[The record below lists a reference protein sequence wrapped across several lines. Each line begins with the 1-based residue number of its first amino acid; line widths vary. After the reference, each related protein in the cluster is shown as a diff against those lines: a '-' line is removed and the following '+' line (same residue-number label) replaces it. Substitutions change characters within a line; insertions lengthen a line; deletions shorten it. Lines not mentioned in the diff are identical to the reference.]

1 MSYKD
6 IYNEWIESSYFDEDT
21 KNELRGI
28 ADDEKEIKERFYK
41 SLEFGTGGLRGII
54 GAGTNRMNV
63 YTVRKATRGICRYI
77 DRKFGEEGKNRGVVI
92 AHDSR
97 RMSREF
103 CDEAAATLAAY
114 GVKAF
119 VFDSLRAT
127 PMLSFAIRHL
137 NCQMGIVITAS
148 HNPKEYNGYKVYG
161 NYGGQICVDEANE
174 IIDEVNSIESLGDIK
189 VGSFDSYLE
198 SGMITVLDDDVDN
211 AFNEAVLSQIRD
223 KKMVSENGDKLRII
237 YTPIHGTGNVPVR
250 RALKDAGFKDVAV
263 VKEQELP
270 DTEFSTVEYPNP
282 EEKAVFNIAIDM
294 AKEKQCRL
302 NQEAQIQM
310 AREVGIVVRDNNGE
324 YVVLNGNQ
332 TGAII
337 VNYLF
342 SKMNEAGNIPEK
354 PVVIK
359 TIVTSELGAAIA
371 EHYGAE
377 VVNTLTGFKFIGEK
391 IHEYEDFGS
400 VVKNFVIGYEES
412 YGYLVG
418 THARDKDAVVA
429 SLIISEAALY
439 YKLKGMTLYDAL
451 MEIYDKFGY
460 YKEALKSITLK
471 GIDGVE
477 KIAEIMKSFRNDD
490 IDSIAGVKVDRKL
503 DYKEGI
509 DGLPKA
515 DVLKFVL
522 EDKSWIAIRPSGTE
536 PKIKFYF
543 GVCGDS
549 NEASDNKIEALIR
562 DIEDKIDSI

>member
-6 IYNEWIESSYFDEDT
+6 IYNEWMESSYFDEEIKD
-21 KNELRGI
+21 ELRGI
-28 ADDEKEIKERFYK
+28 ADDENEIKERFYK
-41 SLEFGTGGLRGII
+41 SLEFGTAGMRGII
-54 GAGTNRMNV
+54 GAGTNRMNI
-63 YTVRKATRGICRYI
+63 YTVRKATLGVCKYI
-77 DRKFGEEGKNRGVVI
+77 ERKFGEEGKSRGVVI

-103 CDEAAATLAAY
+103 CEEAAATLAAY

-161 NYGGQICVDEANE
+161 SYGGQICVDEANE
-174 IIDEVNSIESLGDIK
+174 IIDEVNSIESLDNIK
-189 VGSFDSYLE
+189 VGSFDYYLE

-250 RALKDAGFKDVAV
+250 RALKDAGFTDVAV

-294 AKEKQCRL
+294 AKESNADLIIGTDPDCDR
-302 NQEAQIQM
+302 
-310 AREVGIVVRDNNGE
+310 VGIVVRDNNGE

-429 SLIISEAALY
+429 SLILSEAALC
-439 YKLKGMTLYDAL
+439 YKLKGMSLYDAL
-451 MEIYDKFGY
+451 MEIYAQFGY

-543 GVCGDS
+543 GVCGD
-549 NEASDNKIEALIR
+549 NEVESDKKIEKFMEY
-562 DIEDKIDSI
+562 IEARL

>member
-21 KNELRGI
+21 KDELRGI
-28 ADDEKEIKERFYK
+28 ADDENEIKERFYK
-41 SLEFGTGGLRGII
+41 SLEFGTAGMRGII

-63 YTVRKATRGICRYI
+63 YTVRKATRGVCRYI
-77 DRKFGEEGKNRGVVI
+77 EKKFGEEGKNRGVVI

-103 CDEAAATLAAY
+103 CEEAAATLAVY
-114 GVKAF
+114 GIKAF

-161 NYGGQICVDEANE
+161 SYGGQICVDEANE

-211 AFNEAVLSQIRD
+211 AFNEAVLSQVRD

-250 RALKDAGFKDVAV
+250 RALKDAGFTDVAV

-294 AKEKQCRL
+294 AKESNADLIIGTDPDCDR
-302 NQEAQIQM
+302 
-310 AREVGIVVRDNNGE
+310 VGIVVRDNNGE

-429 SLIISEAALY
+429 SLILSEAALY
-439 YKLKGMTLYDAL
+439 YKLKGMNLYDAL

-490 IDSIAGVKVDRKL
+490 ISSIAGVKVDRKL

-522 EDKSWIAIRPSGTE
+522 EDNSWIAIRPSGTE

-543 GVCGDS
+543 GVCGN
-549 NEASDNKIEALIR
+549 NEVESDKKVNILKEYIESCL
-562 DIEDKIDSI
+562 

>member
-54 GAGTNRMNV
+54 GAGTNRINI

-77 DRKFGEEGKNRGVVI
+77 DRKFGEEGKSRGVVI

-103 CDEAAATLAAY
+103 CEEAAATLAAY
-114 GVKAF
+114 GVKTF

-127 PMLSFAIRHL
+127 PILSFAVRHL

-148 HNPKEYNGYKVYG
+148 HNPKEYNGYKVYSS
-161 NYGGQICVDEANE
+161 YGGQICVDEANE
-174 IIDEVNSIESLGDIK
+174 IIGEINSIESLDNIK

-250 RALKDAGFKDVAV
+250 RALKDAGFKDVTV

-270 DTEFSTVEYPNP
+270 DSNFSTVKYPNP
-282 EEKAVFNIAIDM
+282 EEREVFNIAINM
-294 AKEKQCRL
+294 AKESNADLIIGTDPDCDR
-302 NQEAQIQM
+302 
-310 AREVGIVVRDNNGE
+310 VGIVVRDNNGE

-332 TGAII
+332 TGALI

-342 SKMNEAGNIPEK
+342 SKMDEDGTIPEK
-354 PVVIK
+354 SVIIK

-429 SLIISEAALY
+429 SLILSEAALY
-439 YKLKGMTLYDAL
+439 YKLKGMNLYDAL

>member
-6 IYNEWIESSYFDEDT
+6 IYNEWMESSYFDEDI
-21 KNELRGI
+21 KDELRGI
-28 ADDEKEIKERFYK
+28 ADDENEIKERFYK
-41 SLEFGTGGLRGII
+41 SLEFGTAGMRGII

-63 YTVRKATRGICRYI
+63 YTVRKATRGVCKYI
-77 DRKFGEEGKNRGVVI
+77 ERKFGEEGKSRGVVI

-103 CDEAAATLAAY
+103 CEEASATLAAY

-161 NYGGQICVDEANE
+161 SYGGQICVDEANE
-174 IIDEVNSIESLGDIK
+174 IIDEVNSIDSLGDIK
-189 VGSFDSYLE
+189 AGSFDSYLE

-250 RALKDAGFKDVAV
+250 RALKDAGFTDVAV

-294 AKEKQCRL
+294 AKESNADLIIGTDPDCDR
-302 NQEAQIQM
+302 
-310 AREVGIVVRDNNGE
+310 VGIVVRDNNGE

-342 SKMNEAGNIPEK
+342 SKMAEAGTIPEK
-354 PVVIK
+354 SVIIK

-429 SLIISEAALY
+429 SLILSEAALC
-439 YKLKGMTLYDAL
+439 YKLKGMSLYDAL

-543 GVCGDS
+543 GVCGD
-549 NEASDNKIEALIR
+549 NEVESDKKIEKFMEY
-562 DIEDKIDSI
+562 IEARL

>member
-21 KNELRGI
+21 KDELRGI
-28 ADDEKEIKERFYK
+28 ADDENEIKERFYK
-41 SLEFGTGGLRGII
+41 SLEFGTAGMRGII

-63 YTVRKATRGICRYI
+63 YTVRKATRGVCRYI
-77 DRKFGEEGKNRGVVI
+77 ERKFGDEGKNRGVVI

-103 CDEAAATLAAY
+103 CEEAAATLAAY
-114 GVKAF
+114 GIKAF

-127 PMLSFAIRHL
+127 PMLSFAIRYL

-161 NYGGQICVDEANE
+161 SYGGQICVDEANE

-211 AFNEAVLSQIRD
+211 AFNEAVLSQVRD

-250 RALKDAGFKDVAV
+250 RALKDAGFTDVAV

-282 EEKAVFNIAIDM
+282 EEKAVFNIAIDV
-294 AKEKQCRL
+294 AKESNADLIIGTDPDCDR
-302 NQEAQIQM
+302 
-310 AREVGIVVRDNNGE
+310 VGIVVRDNNGE

-429 SLIISEAALY
+429 SLILSEAALY
-439 YKLKGMTLYDAL
+439 YKLKGMNLYDAL

-490 IDSIAGVKVDRKL
+490 ISSIAGVKVDRKL

-522 EDKSWIAIRPSGTE
+522 EDNSWIAIRPSGTE

-543 GVCGDS
+543 GVCGN
-549 NEASDNKIEALIR
+549 NEVESDKKVNILKEYIESCL
-562 DIEDKIDSI
+562 

>member
-21 KNELRGI
+21 KDELRGI
-28 ADDEKEIKERFYK
+28 ADDENEIKERFYK
-41 SLEFGTGGLRGII
+41 SLEFGTAGMRGII

-63 YTVRKATRGICRYI
+63 YTVRKATRGVCRYI
-77 DRKFGEEGKNRGVVI
+77 ERKFGDEGKNRGVVI

-103 CDEAAATLAAY
+103 CEEAAATLAAY
-114 GVKAF
+114 GIKAF

-127 PMLSFAIRHL
+127 PMLSFAIRYL

-161 NYGGQICVDEANE
+161 SYGGQICVDEANE

-211 AFNEAVLSQIRD
+211 AFNEAVLSQVRD

-250 RALKDAGFKDVAV
+250 RAIKDAGFTDVAV

-294 AKEKQCRL
+294 AKESNADLIIGTDPDCDR
-302 NQEAQIQM
+302 
-310 AREVGIVVRDNNGE
+310 VGIVVRDNNGE

-429 SLIISEAALY
+429 SLILSEAALY
-439 YKLKGMTLYDAL
+439 YKLKGMNLYDAL

-490 IDSIAGVKVDRKL
+490 ISSIAGVKVDRKL

-522 EDKSWIAIRPSGTE
+522 EDNSWIAIRPSGTE

-543 GVCGDS
+543 GVCGN
-549 NEASDNKIEALIR
+549 NEVESDKKVNILKEYIESCL
-562 DIEDKIDSI
+562 

>member
-1 MSYKD
+1 
-6 IYNEWIESSYFDEDT
+6 
-21 KNELRGI
+21 
-28 ADDEKEIKERFYK
+28 
-41 SLEFGTGGLRGII
+41 
-54 GAGTNRMNV
+54 
-63 YTVRKATRGICRYI
+63 
-77 DRKFGEEGKNRGVVI
+77 
-92 AHDSR
+92 
-97 RMSREF
+97 
-103 CDEAAATLAAY
+103 
-114 GVKAF
+114 
-119 VFDSLRAT
+119 
-127 PMLSFAIRHL
+127 
-137 NCQMGIVITAS
+137 
-148 HNPKEYNGYKVYG
+148 
-161 NYGGQICVDEANE
+161 
-174 IIDEVNSIESLGDIK
+174 
-189 VGSFDSYLE
+189 
-198 SGMITVLDDDVDN
+198 MITVLDDDVDN

-250 RALKDAGFKDVAV
+250 RALKDAGFTDVAV

-282 EEKAVFNIAIDM
+282 EEKAVFNTAIDM
-294 AKEKQCRL
+294 AKESNADLIIGTDPDCDR
-302 NQEAQIQM
+302 
-310 AREVGIVVRDNNGE
+310 VGIVVRDNNGE

-429 SLIISEAALY
+429 SLILSEAALC
-439 YKLKGMTLYDAL
+439 YKLKGMSLYDAL
-451 MEIYDKFGY
+451 MEIYAQFGY

-543 GVCGDS
+543 GVCGD
-549 NEASDNKIEALIR
+549 NEVESDKKIEKFMEY
-562 DIEDKIDSI
+562 IEARL

>member
-6 IYNEWIESSYFDEDT
+6 IYNEWMESSYFDEDI
-21 KNELRGI
+21 KDELRGI
-28 ADDEKEIKERFYK
+28 ADDENEIKERFYK
-41 SLEFGTGGLRGII
+41 SLEFGTAGMRGII

-63 YTVRKATRGICRYI
+63 YTVRKATRGVCRYI
-77 DRKFGEEGKNRGVVI
+77 ERKFREEGKSRGVVI

-103 CDEAAATLAAY
+103 CEEAAATLAAY

-161 NYGGQICVDEANE
+161 SYGGQICVDEANE
-174 IIDEVNSIESLGDIK
+174 IIDEVNSIDSLGDIK
-189 VGSFDSYLE
+189 AGSFDSYLE

-250 RALKDAGFKDVAV
+250 RALKDAGFTDVAV

-294 AKEKQCRL
+294 AKESNADLIIGTDPDCDR
-302 NQEAQIQM
+302 
-310 AREVGIVVRDNNGE
+310 VGIVVRDNNGE

-342 SKMNEAGNIPEK
+342 SKMAEAGTIPEK
-354 PVVIK
+354 SVIIK

-429 SLIISEAALY
+429 SLILSEAALY
-439 YKLKGMTLYDAL
+439 YKLKGMNLYDAL

-490 IDSIAGVKVDRKL
+490 ISSIAGVKVDRKL

-522 EDKSWIAIRPSGTE
+522 EDNSWIAIRPSGTE

-543 GVCGDS
+543 GVCGN
-549 NEASDNKIEALIR
+549 NEVESDKKVELLMKYIE
-562 DIEDKIDSI
+562 EKIDTI

>member
-6 IYNEWIESSYFDEDT
+6 IYNEWIESYYFDEDT
-21 KNELRGI
+21 KDELRGI

-103 CDEAAATLAAY
+103 CEEAAATLAAY
-114 GVKAF
+114 GIKAF

-127 PMLSFAIRHL
+127 PMLSFAIRYL

-161 NYGGQICVDEANE
+161 SYGGQICVDEANE

-211 AFNEAVLSQIRD
+211 AFNEAVLSQVRD

-250 RALKDAGFKDVAV
+250 RAIKDAGFTDVAV

-294 AKEKQCRL
+294 AKESNADLIIGTDPDCDR
-302 NQEAQIQM
+302 
-310 AREVGIVVRDNNGE
+310 VGIVVRDNNGE

-460 YKEALKSITLK
+460 YKEVLKSITLK

-490 IDSIAGVKVDRKL
+490 ISSIAGVKVDRKL

-509 DGLPKA
+509 DGLPKS

-522 EDKSWIAIRPSGTE
+522 DDKSWIAVRPSGTE

-562 DIEDKIDSI
+562 DIEERIDSI

>member
-1 MSYKD
+1 MSYKE
-6 IYNEWIESSYFDEDT
+6 IYNEWMESSYFDEET
-21 KNELRGI
+21 KKELMEI
-28 ADDEKEIKERFYK
+28 ADNENEIKERFYK
-41 SLEFGTGGLRGII
+41 SLEFGTAGMRGII
-54 GAGTNRMNV
+54 GAGTNRMNI
-63 YTVRKATRGICRYI
+63 YTVRKATRGICKYI
-77 DRKFGEEGKNRGVVI
+77 DKKYGEEGKNRGVVI

-103 CDEAAATLAAY
+103 CEEVAATLAAY
-114 GVKAF
+114 GIKAF

-127 PMLSFAIRHL
+127 PILSFSIRHL

-161 NYGGQICVDEANE
+161 SYGGQICVDEANE
-174 IIDEVNSIESLGDIK
+174 IIDEINSLDDLNEIKSGDFNSL
-189 VGSFDSYLE
+189 VASE
-198 SGMITVLDDDVDN
+198 MITVLDDDVDN
-211 AFNEAVLSQIRD
+211 AFNDAVMSQIRD
-223 KKMVSENGDKLRII
+223 KKMVSENGDKLKII
-237 YTPIHGTGNVPVR
+237 YTPIHGTGNIPVR
-250 RALKDAGFKDVAV
+250 RALKESGFTDVTV

-294 AKEKQCRL
+294 AKESNADLIIGTDPDCDR
-302 NQEAQIQM
+302 
-310 AREVGIVVRDNNGE
+310 VGIVVRDNNGE
-324 YVVLNGNQ
+324 YIVLNGNQ

-342 SKMNEAGNIPEK
+342 SKMNEAGNIPEN

-359 TIVTSELGAAIA
+359 TIVTSELGADIA
-371 EHYGAE
+371 KYYGAE

-429 SLIISEAALY
+429 SLILSEAALY
-439 YKLKGMTLYDAL
+439 YKLKGMNLYDAL
-451 MEIYDKFGY
+451 MEIYAKFGY
-460 YKEALKSITLK
+460 YKETLKSITLK

-477 KIAEIMKSFRNDD
+477 KIAEIMKEFRDNK
-490 IDSIAGVKVDRKL
+490 IESIAGIKVDRFL
-503 DYKEGI
+503 DYNKGV

-515 DVLKFVL
+515 NVLKFVL
-522 EDKSWIAIRPSGTE
+522 EDNSWIAIRPSGTE

-543 GVCGDS
+543 GVCGNS
-549 NEASDNKIEALIR
+549 AEESDKKVNCLMKNIE
-562 DIEDKIDSI
+562 EKIDTI

>member
-198 SGMITVLDDDVDN
+198 SGMITVLDNDVDN
-211 AFNEAVLSQIRD
+211 AFNEAVLSQVRD

-250 RALKDAGFKDVAV
+250 RALKDAGFTDVAV

-294 AKEKQCRL
+294 AKESNADLIIGTDPDCDR
-302 NQEAQIQM
+302 
-310 AREVGIVVRDNNGE
+310 VGIVVRDNNGE
-324 YVVLNGNQ
+324 YIVLNGNQ

-342 SKMNEAGNIPEK
+342 SKINEAGNIPEK

-429 SLIISEAALY
+429 SVIISEAALY

-477 KIAEIMKSFRNDD
+477 KIADIMKSFRNDD
-490 IDSIAGVKVDRKL
+490 ISSIAGVKVDRKL

-509 DGLPKA
+509 DELPKS

-522 EDKSWIAIRPSGTE
+522 DDKSWIAVRPSGTE

-562 DIEDKIDSI
+562 DIEERIDSI

>member
-6 IYNEWIESSYFDEDT
+6 IYNEWMDSSYFDEDI
-21 KNELRGI
+21 KDELRGI
-28 ADDEKEIKERFYK
+28 ADDENEIKERFYK
-41 SLEFGTGGLRGII
+41 SLEFGTAGMRGII

-63 YTVRKATRGICRYI
+63 YTVRKATRGVCKYI
-77 DRKFGEEGKNRGVVI
+77 ERKFGEEGKSRGVVI

-103 CDEAAATLAAY
+103 CEEAAATLAAY

-161 NYGGQICVDEANE
+161 SYGGQICVDEANE
-174 IIDEVNSIESLGDIK
+174 IIDEVNSIDSLGDIK

-250 RALKDAGFKDVAV
+250 RALKDAGFTDVAV

-294 AKEKQCRL
+294 AKESNADLIIGTDPDCDR
-302 NQEAQIQM
+302 
-310 AREVGIVVRDNNGE
+310 VGIVVRDNNGE

-342 SKMNEAGNIPEK
+342 SKMAEDGTIPEK

-429 SLIISEAALY
+429 SLILSEAALC
-439 YKLKGMTLYDAL
+439 YKLKGMSLYDAL
-451 MEIYDKFGY
+451 MEIYAQFGY

-543 GVCGDS
+543 GVCGD
-549 NEASDNKIEALIR
+549 NEVESDKKIEKFMEY
-562 DIEDKIDSI
+562 IEARL

>member
-21 KNELRGI
+21 KDELRGI
-28 ADDEKEIKERFYK
+28 ADDENEIKERFYK
-41 SLEFGTGGLRGII
+41 SLEFGTAGMRGII

-63 YTVRKATRGICRYI
+63 YTVRKATRGVCRYI
-77 DRKFGEEGKNRGVVI
+77 ERKFGEEGKNRGVVI

-103 CDEAAATLAAY
+103 CEEAAATLAAY
-114 GVKAF
+114 GIKAF

-161 NYGGQICVDEANE
+161 SYGGQICVDEANE

-198 SGMITVLDDDVDN
+198 SGMITVLDDGVDN
-211 AFNEAVLSQIRD
+211 AFNEAVLSQVRD

-250 RALKDAGFKDVAV
+250 RALKDAGFTDVAV

-294 AKEKQCRL
+294 AKESNADLIIGTDPDCDR
-302 NQEAQIQM
+302 
-310 AREVGIVVRDNNGE
+310 VGIVVRDNNGE
-324 YVVLNGNQ
+324 YIVLNGNQ

-429 SLIISEAALY
+429 SLILSEAALY
-439 YKLKGMTLYDAL
+439 YKLKGMNLYDAL

-490 IDSIAGVKVDRKL
+490 ISSIAGVKVDRKL

-522 EDKSWIAIRPSGTE
+522 EDNSWIAIRPSGTE

-543 GVCGDS
+543 GVCGD
-549 NEASDNKIEALIR
+549 NEVESDKKVNILKEYIESCL
-562 DIEDKIDSI
+562 

>member
-21 KNELRGI
+21 KDELRGI

-103 CDEAAATLAAY
+103 CEEAAATLAAY
-114 GVKAF
+114 GIKAF

-127 PMLSFAIRHL
+127 PMLSFAIRYL

-161 NYGGQICVDEANE
+161 SYGGQICVDEANE

-198 SGMITVLDDDVDN
+198 SGMITVLDDGVDN
-211 AFNEAVLSQIRD
+211 AFNEAVLSQVRD

-250 RALKDAGFKDVAV
+250 RALKDAGFTDVAV
-263 VKEQELP
+263 VNEQELP

-294 AKEKQCRL
+294 AKESNADLIIGTDPDCDR
-302 NQEAQIQM
+302 
-310 AREVGIVVRDNNGE
+310 VGIVVRDNNGE

-490 IDSIAGVKVDRKL
+490 ISSIAGVKVDRKL

-509 DGLPKA
+509 DGLPKS

-522 EDKSWIAIRPSGTE
+522 DDKSWIAVRPSGTE

-562 DIEDKIDSI
+562 DIEERIDYI

>member
-21 KNELRGI
+21 KDELRGI
-28 ADDEKEIKERFYK
+28 ADDENEIKERFYK
-41 SLEFGTGGLRGII
+41 SLEFGTAGMRGII

-63 YTVRKATRGICRYI
+63 YTVRKATRGVCRYI
-77 DRKFGEEGKNRGVVI
+77 ERKFGDEGKNRGVVI

-103 CDEAAATLAAY
+103 CEEAAATLATY
-114 GVKAF
+114 GIKAF

-127 PMLSFAIRHL
+127 PMLSFAIRYL

-161 NYGGQICVDEANE
+161 SYGGQICVDEANE

-211 AFNEAVLSQIRD
+211 AFNEAVLSQVRD

-250 RALKDAGFKDVAV
+250 RALKDAGFTDVAV

-294 AKEKQCRL
+294 AKESNADLIIGTDPDCDR
-302 NQEAQIQM
+302 
-310 AREVGIVVRDNNGE
+310 VGIVVRDNNGE

-429 SLIISEAALY
+429 SLILSEAALY
-439 YKLKGMTLYDAL
+439 YKLKGMNLYDAL

-490 IDSIAGVKVDRKL
+490 ISSIAGVKVDRKL

-522 EDKSWIAIRPSGTE
+522 EDNSWIAIRPSGTE

-543 GVCGDS
+543 GVCGN
-549 NEASDNKIEALIR
+549 NEVESDKKVNILKEYIESCL
-562 DIEDKIDSI
+562 

>member
-21 KNELRGI
+21 KDELRGI

-103 CDEAAATLAAY
+103 CEEAAATLAAY

-161 NYGGQICVDEANE
+161 SYGGQICVDEANE
-174 IIDEVNSIESLGDIK
+174 IIDEVNSIDSLGDIK

-250 RALKDAGFKDVAV
+250 RAIKDAGFTDVAV

-294 AKEKQCRL
+294 AKESNADLIIGTDPDCDR
-302 NQEAQIQM
+302 
-310 AREVGIVVRDNNGE
+310 VGIVVRDNNGE

-490 IDSIAGVKVDRKL
+490 ISSIAGVKVDRKL

-509 DGLPKA
+509 DGLPKS

-522 EDKSWIAIRPSGTE
+522 DDKSWIAVRPSGTE

-562 DIEDKIDSI
+562 DIEERIDSI

>member
-6 IYNEWIESSYFDEDT
+6 IYNEWRESSYFDEDI
-21 KNELRGI
+21 KDELRGI
-28 ADDEKEIKERFYK
+28 ADDENEIKERFYK
-41 SLEFGTGGLRGII
+41 SLEFGTAGMRGII

-63 YTVRKATRGICRYI
+63 YTVRKATRGVCKYI
-77 DRKFGEEGKNRGVVI
+77 ERKFGEEGKSRGVVI

-103 CDEAAATLAAY
+103 CEEAAATLAAY

-161 NYGGQICVDEANE
+161 SYGGQICVDEANE
-174 IIDEVNSIESLGDIK
+174 IIDEVNSIESLDNIK
-189 VGSFDSYLE
+189 VGSFDYYLE

-250 RALKDAGFKDVAV
+250 RALKDAGFTDVAV

-294 AKEKQCRL
+294 AKESNADLIIGTDPDCDR
-302 NQEAQIQM
+302 
-310 AREVGIVVRDNNGE
+310 VGIVVRDNNGE

-429 SLIISEAALY
+429 SLILSEAALC
-439 YKLKGMTLYDAL
+439 YKLKGMSLYDAL
-451 MEIYDKFGY
+451 MEIYAQFGY

-543 GVCGDS
+543 GVCGD
-549 NEASDNKIEALIR
+549 NEVESDKKIEKFMEY
-562 DIEDKIDSI
+562 IEARL

>member
-6 IYNEWIESSYFDEDT
+6 IYNEWMESSYFDEDI
-21 KNELRGI
+21 KDELKGI
-28 ADDEKEIKERFYK
+28 ADDENEIKERFYK
-41 SLEFGTGGLRGII
+41 SLEFGTAGMRGII

-63 YTVRKATRGICRYI
+63 YTVRKATRGVCRYI
-77 DRKFGEEGKNRGVVI
+77 ERKFGEEGKSRGVVI

-103 CDEAAATLAAY
+103 CEEAAATLAAY

-250 RALKDAGFKDVAV
+250 RALKDAGFTDVAV

-294 AKEKQCRL
+294 AKESNADLIIGTDPDCDR
-302 NQEAQIQM
+302 
-310 AREVGIVVRDNNGE
+310 VGIVVRDNNGE

-342 SKMNEAGNIPEK
+342 SKMAEAGTIPEK
-354 PVVIK
+354 SVIIK

-371 EHYGAE
+371 ERYGAE

-429 SLIISEAALY
+429 SLILSEAALY

-509 DGLPKA
+509 DGLTKA

-543 GVCGDS
+543 GVCGD
-549 NEASDNKIEALIR
+549 NEVESDKKIEKFMEY
-562 DIEDKIDSI
+562 IEDRL

>member
-6 IYNEWIESSYFDEDT
+6 IYNEWIESSYFDEDI
-21 KNELRGI
+21 KDELRRI
-28 ADDEKEIKERFYK
+28 ADDENEIKERFYK
-41 SLEFGTGGLRGII
+41 SLEFGTAGMRGII

-63 YTVRKATRGICRYI
+63 YTVRKATRGVCRYI
-77 DRKFGEEGKNRGVVI
+77 ERKFGEEGKSRGVVI

-103 CDEAAATLAAY
+103 CEEAAATLAAY

-161 NYGGQICVDEANE
+161 SYGGQICVDEANE
-174 IIDEVNSIESLGDIK
+174 IIDEVNSIDSLGDIK

-250 RALKDAGFKDVAV
+250 RALKDAGFTDVAV

-294 AKEKQCRL
+294 AKESNADLIIGTDPDCDR
-302 NQEAQIQM
+302 
-310 AREVGIVVRDNNGE
+310 VGIVVRDNNGE

-342 SKMNEAGNIPEK
+342 SKMAEAGTIPEK
-354 PVVIK
+354 SVIIK

-418 THARDKDAVVA
+418 THVRDKDAVVA
-429 SLIISEAALY
+429 SLILSEAALY

-490 IDSIAGVKVDRKL
+490 ISSIAGVKVDRKL

-543 GVCGDS
+543 GVCGY
-549 NEASDNKIEALIR
+549 NEVESDKKIEKFMEY
-562 DIEDKIDSI
+562 IEARL

>member
-1 MSYKD
+1 MSYKE
-6 IYNEWIESSYFDEDT
+6 IYNEWMESSYFDEET
-21 KNELRGI
+21 KKELMEITDNEN
-28 ADDEKEIKERFYK
+28 EIKERFYK
-41 SLEFGTGGLRGII
+41 SLEFGTAGMRGII
-54 GAGTNRMNV
+54 GAGTNRMNI
-63 YTVRKATRGICRYI
+63 YTVRKATRGICKYI
-77 DRKFGEEGKNRGVVI
+77 DKKYGEEGKNRGVVI

-103 CDEAAATLAAY
+103 CEEVAATLAAY
-114 GVKAF
+114 GIKAF

-127 PMLSFAIRHL
+127 PILSFSIRHL

-148 HNPKEYNGYKVYG
+148 HKPKEYNGYKVYG
-161 NYGGQICVDEANE
+161 SYGGQICVDEANE
-174 IIDEVNSIESLGDIK
+174 IIDEINSLEDLNEIKSGDFNSL
-189 VGSFDSYLE
+189 VASE
-198 SGMITVLDDDVDN
+198 MITVLDDDVDN
-211 AFNEAVLSQIRD
+211 AFNDAVMSQIRD
-223 KKMVSENGDKLRII
+223 KKMVSENGDKLKII
-237 YTPIHGTGNVPVR
+237 YTPIHGTGNIPVR
-250 RALKDAGFKDVAV
+250 RALKESGFTDVTV

-294 AKEKQCRL
+294 AKESNADLIIGTDPDCDR
-302 NQEAQIQM
+302 
-310 AREVGIVVRDNNGE
+310 VGIVVRDNNGE
-324 YVVLNGNQ
+324 YIVLNGNQ

-342 SKMNEAGNIPEK
+342 SKMNEAGNIPEN

-359 TIVTSELGAAIA
+359 TIVTSELGADIA
-371 EHYGAE
+371 KYYGAE

-429 SLIISEAALY
+429 SLILSEAALY
-439 YKLKGMTLYDAL
+439 YKLKGMNLYDAL
-451 MEIYDKFGY
+451 MEIYAKFGY
-460 YKEALKSITLK
+460 YKETLKSITLK

-477 KIAEIMKSFRNDD
+477 KIAEIMKEFRDNK
-490 IDSIAGVKVDRKL
+490 IESIAGIKVDRFL
-503 DYKEGI
+503 DYNKGV

-515 DVLKFVL
+515 NVLKFVL
-522 EDKSWIAIRPSGTE
+522 EDNSWIAIRPSGTE

-543 GVCGDS
+543 GVCGNS
-549 NEASDNKIEALIR
+549 AEESDKKVNCLMKNIE
-562 DIEDKIDSI
+562 EKIDTI

>member
-1 MSYKD
+1 M
-6 IYNEWIESSYFDEDT
+6 ESSYFDEDI
-21 KNELRGI
+21 KDELRGI
-28 ADDEKEIKERFYK
+28 ADDENEIKERFYK
-41 SLEFGTGGLRGII
+41 SLEFGTAGMRGII

-63 YTVRKATRGICRYI
+63 YTVRKATRGVCKYI
-77 DRKFGEEGKNRGVVI
+77 ERKFGEEGKSRGVVI

-103 CDEAAATLAAY
+103 CEEAAATLAAY

-161 NYGGQICVDEANE
+161 SYGGQICVDEANE
-174 IIDEVNSIESLGDIK
+174 IIDEVNSIDSLGDIK

-250 RALKDAGFKDVAV
+250 RALKDAGFTDVAV

-294 AKEKQCRL
+294 AKESNADLIIGTDPDCDR
-302 NQEAQIQM
+302 
-310 AREVGIVVRDNNGE
+310 VGIVVRDNNGE

-342 SKMNEAGNIPEK
+342 SKMAEAGTIPEK
-354 PVVIK
+354 SVIIK

-371 EHYGAE
+371 ERYGAE

-429 SLIISEAALY
+429 SLILSEAALC
-439 YKLKGMTLYDAL
+439 YKLKGMSLYDAL

-543 GVCGDS
+543 GVCGD
-549 NEASDNKIEALIR
+549 NEVESDKKIEKFMEY
-562 DIEDKIDSI
+562 IEARL

>member
-21 KNELRGI
+21 KDELRGI
-28 ADDEKEIKERFYK
+28 ADDENEIKERFYK
-41 SLEFGTGGLRGII
+41 SLEFGTAGMRGII

-63 YTVRKATRGICRYI
+63 YTVRKATRGVCRYI
-77 DRKFGEEGKNRGVVI
+77 ERKFGDEGKNRGVVI

-103 CDEAAATLAAY
+103 CEEAAATLAAY
-114 GVKAF
+114 GIKAF

-127 PMLSFAIRHL
+127 PMLSFAIRYL

-161 NYGGQICVDEANE
+161 SYGGQICVDEANE

-211 AFNEAVLSQIRD
+211 AFNEAVLSQVRD

-250 RALKDAGFKDVAV
+250 RALKDAGFTDVAV

-294 AKEKQCRL
+294 AKESNADLIIGTDPDCDR
-302 NQEAQIQM
+302 
-310 AREVGIVVRDNNGE
+310 VGIVVRDNNGE

-429 SLIISEAALY
+429 SLILSEAALY
-439 YKLKGMTLYDAL
+439 YKLKGMNLYDAL

-490 IDSIAGVKVDRKL
+490 ISSIAGVKVDRKL

-522 EDKSWIAIRPSGTE
+522 EDNSWIAIRPSGTE

-543 GVCGDS
+543 GVCGN
-549 NEASDNKIEALIR
+549 NEVESDKKVNILKEYIESCL
-562 DIEDKIDSI
+562 

>member
-21 KNELRGI
+21 KDELRGI
-28 ADDEKEIKERFYK
+28 ADDENEIKERFYK
-41 SLEFGTGGLRGII
+41 SLEFGTAGMRGII
-54 GAGTNRMNV
+54 GAGTNRMNI
-63 YTVRKATRGICRYI
+63 YTVRKATRGVCRYI
-77 DRKFGEEGKNRGVVI
+77 EKKFGEEGKNRGVVI

-103 CDEAAATLAAY
+103 CEEAAATLAAY
-114 GVKAF
+114 GIRAF

-161 NYGGQICVDEANE
+161 SYGGQICVDEANE

-198 SGMITVLDDDVDN
+198 SGMITVLDDGVDN
-211 AFNEAVLSQIRD
+211 AFNEAVLSQVRD

-250 RALKDAGFKDVAV
+250 RALKDAGFTDVAV

-294 AKEKQCRL
+294 AKESNADLIIGTDPDCDR
-302 NQEAQIQM
+302 
-310 AREVGIVVRDNNGE
+310 VGIVVRDNNGE
-324 YVVLNGNQ
+324 YIVLNGNQ

-342 SKMNEAGNIPEK
+342 SKMNETSNIPEK

-429 SLIISEAALY
+429 SLILSEAALY
-439 YKLKGMTLYDAL
+439 YKLKGMNLYDAL

-490 IDSIAGVKVDRKL
+490 ISSIAGVKVDRKL

-522 EDKSWIAIRPSGTE
+522 EDNSWIAIRPSGTE

-543 GVCGDS
+543 GVCGD
-549 NEASDNKIEALIR
+549 NEVESDKKVNILKEYIESCL
-562 DIEDKIDSI
+562 

>member
-6 IYNEWIESSYFDEDT
+6 IYNEWIESYYFDEDT
-21 KNELRGI
+21 KDELRGI

-103 CDEAAATLAAY
+103 CEEAAATLAAY
-114 GVKAF
+114 GIKAF

-127 PMLSFAIRHL
+127 PMLSFAIRYL

-161 NYGGQICVDEANE
+161 SYGGQICVDEANE

-211 AFNEAVLSQIRD
+211 AFNEAVLSQVRD

-250 RALKDAGFKDVAV
+250 RALKDAGFTDVAV

-294 AKEKQCRL
+294 AKESNADLIIGTDPDCDR
-302 NQEAQIQM
+302 
-310 AREVGIVVRDNNGE
+310 VGIVVRDNNGE

-490 IDSIAGVKVDRKL
+490 ISSIAGVKVDRKL

-509 DGLPKA
+509 DGLPKS

-522 EDKSWIAIRPSGTE
+522 DDKSWIAVRPSGTE

-562 DIEDKIDSI
+562 DIEERIDSI

>member
-6 IYNEWIESSYFDEDT
+6 IYNEWMESSYFDEDI
-21 KNELRGI
+21 KDELRGI
-28 ADDEKEIKERFYK
+28 ADDENEIKERFYK

-54 GAGTNRMNV
+54 GAGTNRINI

-77 DRKFGEEGKNRGVVI
+77 DRKFGEEGKSRGVVI

-103 CDEAAATLAAY
+103 CEEAAATLAAY
-114 GVKAF
+114 GVKTF

-127 PMLSFAIRHL
+127 PILSFAVRHL

-148 HNPKEYNGYKVYG
+148 HNPKEYNGYKVYSS
-161 NYGGQICVDEANE
+161 YGGQICVDEANE
-174 IIDEVNSIESLGDIK
+174 IIGEINSIESLDNIK

-250 RALKDAGFKDVAV
+250 RALKDAGFKDVTV

-270 DTEFSTVEYPNP
+270 DSNFSTVKYPNP
-282 EEKAVFNIAIDM
+282 EEREVFNIAINM
-294 AKEKQCRL
+294 AKESNADLIIGTDPDCDR
-302 NQEAQIQM
+302 
-310 AREVGIVVRDNNGE
+310 VGIVVRDNNGE

-332 TGAII
+332 TGALI

-342 SKMNEAGNIPEK
+342 SKMDEDGTIPEK
-354 PVVIK
+354 SVIIK

-418 THARDKDAVVA
+418 THARDKDAVVS
-429 SLIISEAALY
+429 SLLVSEAALY

-451 MEIYDKFGY
+451 MEIYAKFGY
-460 YKEALKSITLK
+460 YKEALKPITLK

>member
-6 IYNEWIESSYFDEDT
+6 IYNEWMESSYFDEDI
-21 KNELRGI
+21 KDELRGI
-28 ADDEKEIKERFYK
+28 ADDENEIKERFYK
-41 SLEFGTGGLRGII
+41 SLEFGTAGMRGII

-63 YTVRKATRGICRYI
+63 YTIRKATRGVCRYI
-77 DRKFGEEGKNRGVVI
+77 ERKFGEEGKSRGVVI

-103 CDEAAATLAAY
+103 CEEAAATLAAY

-161 NYGGQICVDEANE
+161 SYGGQICVDEANE
-174 IIDEVNSIESLGDIK
+174 IIDEVNSIDSLGDIK

-250 RALKDAGFKDVAV
+250 RALKDAGFTDVAV

-294 AKEKQCRL
+294 AKESNADLIIGTDPDCDR
-302 NQEAQIQM
+302 
-310 AREVGIVVRDNNGE
+310 VGIVVRDNNGE

-342 SKMNEAGNIPEK
+342 SKMAEAGTIPEK
-354 PVVIK
+354 SVIIK

-429 SLIISEAALY
+429 SLILSEAALC
-439 YKLKGMTLYDAL
+439 YKLKGMSLYDAL
-451 MEIYDKFGY
+451 MEIYAQFGY

-543 GVCGDS
+543 GVCGD
-549 NEASDNKIEALIR
+549 NEVESDKKIEKFMEY
-562 DIEDKIDSI
+562 IEARL

>member
-21 KNELRGI
+21 KDELRGI
-28 ADDEKEIKERFYK
+28 ADDENEIKERFYK

-103 CDEAAATLAAY
+103 CEEAAATLAAY
-114 GVKAF
+114 GIKAF

-127 PMLSFAIRHL
+127 PMLSFAIRYL

-161 NYGGQICVDEANE
+161 SYGGQICVDEANE

-211 AFNEAVLSQIRD
+211 AFNEAVLSQVRD

-250 RALKDAGFKDVAV
+250 RAIKDAGFTDVAV

-294 AKEKQCRL
+294 AKESNADLIIGTDPDCDR
-302 NQEAQIQM
+302 
-310 AREVGIVVRDNNGE
+310 VGIVVRDNNGE

-490 IDSIAGVKVDRKL
+490 ISSIAGVKVDRKL

-509 DGLPKA
+509 DGLPKS

-522 EDKSWIAIRPSGTE
+522 DDKSWIAVRPSGTE

-562 DIEDKIDSI
+562 DIEERIDSI

>member
-21 KNELRGI
+21 KDELIGI
-28 ADDEKEIKERFYK
+28 ADDENEIKERFYK
-41 SLEFGTGGLRGII
+41 SLEFGTAGMRGII

-63 YTVRKATRGICRYI
+63 YTVRKATRGVCRYI
-77 DRKFGEEGKNRGVVI
+77 ERKFGDEGKNRGVVI

-103 CDEAAATLAAY
+103 CEEAAATLAAY
-114 GVKAF
+114 GIKAF

-161 NYGGQICVDEANE
+161 SYGGQICVDEANE

-198 SGMITVLDDDVDN
+198 SGMITVLDDSVDN
-211 AFNEAVLSQIRD
+211 AFNEAVLSQVRD

-250 RALKDAGFKDVAV
+250 RALKDAGFTDVAV

-282 EEKAVFNIAIDM
+282 EEKAVFNVAIDM
-294 AKEKQCRL
+294 AKESNADLIIGTDPDCDR
-302 NQEAQIQM
+302 
-310 AREVGIVVRDNNGE
+310 VGIVVRDNNGE
-324 YVVLNGNQ
+324 YIVLNGNQ

-429 SLIISEAALY
+429 SLILSEAALY
-439 YKLKGMTLYDAL
+439 YKLKGMNLYDAL
-451 MEIYDKFGY
+451 MEIYGKFGY

-490 IDSIAGVKVDRKL
+490 ISSIAGVKVDRKL

-522 EDKSWIAIRPSGTE
+522 EDNSWIAIRPSGTE

-543 GVCGDS
+543 GVCGD
-549 NEASDNKIEALIR
+549 NEVESDKKVNILKEYIESCL
-562 DIEDKIDSI
+562 

>member
-21 KNELRGI
+21 KDELRGI
-28 ADDEKEIKERFYK
+28 ADDENEIKERFYK
-41 SLEFGTGGLRGII
+41 SLEFGTAGMRGII

-63 YTVRKATRGICRYI
+63 YTVRKATRGVCRYI
-77 DRKFGEEGKNRGVVI
+77 ERKFGDEGKNRGVVI

-103 CDEAAATLAAY
+103 CEEAAATLAAY
-114 GVKAF
+114 GIKAF

-127 PMLSFAIRHL
+127 PMLSFAIRYL

-161 NYGGQICVDEANE
+161 SYGGQICLDEANE

-211 AFNEAVLSQIRD
+211 AFNEAVLSQVRD

-250 RALKDAGFKDVAV
+250 RALKDAGFTDVAV

-294 AKEKQCRL
+294 AKESNADLIIGTDPDCDR
-302 NQEAQIQM
+302 
-310 AREVGIVVRDNNGE
+310 VGIVVRDNNGE

-429 SLIISEAALY
+429 SLILSEAALY
-439 YKLKGMTLYDAL
+439 YKLKGMNLYDAL

-490 IDSIAGVKVDRKL
+490 ISSIAGVKVDRKL

-522 EDKSWIAIRPSGTE
+522 EDNSWIAIRPSGTE

-543 GVCGDS
+543 GVCGN
-549 NEASDNKIEALIR
+549 NEVESDKKVNILKEYIESCL
-562 DIEDKIDSI
+562 

>member
-21 KNELRGI
+21 KDELRGI
-28 ADDEKEIKERFYK
+28 ADDENEIKERFYK
-41 SLEFGTGGLRGII
+41 SLEFGTAGMRGII

-63 YTVRKATRGICRYI
+63 YTVRKATRGVCRYI
-77 DRKFGEEGKNRGVVI
+77 ERKFGDEGKNRGVVI

-103 CDEAAATLAAY
+103 CEEAAATLAAY
-114 GVKAF
+114 GIKAF

-127 PMLSFAIRHL
+127 PMISFAIRYL

-161 NYGGQICVDEANE
+161 SYGGQICVDEANE

-211 AFNEAVLSQIRD
+211 AFNEAVLSQVRD

-250 RALKDAGFKDVAV
+250 RALKDAGFTDVAV

-294 AKEKQCRL
+294 AKESNADLIIGTDPDCDR
-302 NQEAQIQM
+302 
-310 AREVGIVVRDNNGE
+310 VGIVVRDNNGE

-429 SLIISEAALY
+429 SLILSEAALY
-439 YKLKGMTLYDAL
+439 YKLKGMNLYDAL

-490 IDSIAGVKVDRKL
+490 ISSIAGVNVDRKL

-522 EDKSWIAIRPSGTE
+522 EDNSWIAIRPSGTE

-543 GVCGDS
+543 GVCGN
-549 NEASDNKIEALIR
+549 NEVESDKKVELLMKYIE
-562 DIEDKIDSI
+562 EKIDTI

>member
-6 IYNEWIESSYFDEDT
+6 IYNEWMESSYFDEDI
-21 KNELRGI
+21 KDELRGI
-28 ADDEKEIKERFYK
+28 ADDENEIKERFYK
-41 SLEFGTGGLRGII
+41 SLEFGTAGMRGII

-63 YTVRKATRGICRYI
+63 YTIRKATRGVCRYI
-77 DRKFGEEGKNRGVVI
+77 ERKFGEEGKSRGVVI

-103 CDEAAATLAAY
+103 CEEAAATLAAY

-161 NYGGQICVDEANE
+161 SYGGQICVDEANE
-174 IIDEVNSIESLGDIK
+174 IIDEVNSIDSLGDIK

-250 RALKDAGFKDVAV
+250 RALKDAGFTDVAV

-294 AKEKQCRL
+294 AKESNADLIIGTDPDCDR
-302 NQEAQIQM
+302 
-310 AREVGIVVRDNNGE
+310 VGIVVRDNNGE

-429 SLIISEAALY
+429 SLILSEAALC
-439 YKLKGMTLYDAL
+439 YKLKGMSLYDAL
-451 MEIYDKFGY
+451 MEIYAQFGY

-543 GVCGDS
+543 GVCGD
-549 NEASDNKIEALIR
+549 NEVESDKKIEKFMMY
-562 DIEDKIDSI
+562 IEARL

>member
-21 KNELRGI
+21 KDELRGI
-28 ADDEKEIKERFYK
+28 ADDENEIKERFYK
-41 SLEFGTGGLRGII
+41 SLEFGTAGMRGII
-54 GAGTNRMNV
+54 GAGTNRINV
-63 YTVRKATRGICRYI
+63 YTVRKATRGVCRYI
-77 DRKFGEEGKNRGVVI
+77 ERKFGDEGKNRGVVI

-103 CDEAAATLAAY
+103 CEEAAATLAAY
-114 GVKAF
+114 GIKAF

-127 PMLSFAIRHL
+127 PMLSFAIRYL

-161 NYGGQICVDEANE
+161 SYGGQICVDEANE

-211 AFNEAVLSQIRD
+211 AFNEAVLSQVRD

-250 RALKDAGFKDVAV
+250 RALKDAGFTDVAV

-294 AKEKQCRL
+294 AKESNADLIIGTDPDCDR
-302 NQEAQIQM
+302 
-310 AREVGIVVRDNNGE
+310 VGIVVRDNNGE

-429 SLIISEAALY
+429 SLILSEAALY
-439 YKLKGMTLYDAL
+439 YKLKGMNLYDAL

-490 IDSIAGVKVDRKL
+490 ISSIAGVKVDRKL

-509 DGLPKA
+509 DGLPKS

-522 EDKSWIAIRPSGTE
+522 DDKSWIAVRPSGTE

-562 DIEDKIDSI
+562 DIEERIDSI

>member
-6 IYNEWIESSYFDEDT
+6 IYNEWMESSYFDEDI
-21 KNELRGI
+21 KDELRGI
-28 ADDEKEIKERFYK
+28 ADDENEIKERFYK
-41 SLEFGTGGLRGII
+41 SLEFGTAGMRGII

-63 YTVRKATRGICRYI
+63 YTVRKATRGVCKYI
-77 DRKFGEEGKNRGVVI
+77 ERKFGEEGKSRGVVI

-103 CDEAAATLAAY
+103 CEEAAATLAAY

-161 NYGGQICVDEANE
+161 SYGGQICVDEANE
-174 IIDEVNSIESLGDIK
+174 IIDEVNSIDSLGDIK

-250 RALKDAGFKDVAV
+250 RALKDAGFTDVAV

-294 AKEKQCRL
+294 AKESNADLIIGTDPDCDR
-302 NQEAQIQM
+302 
-310 AREVGIVVRDNNGE
+310 VGIVVRDNNGE

-342 SKMNEAGNIPEK
+342 SKMAEAGTIPEK
-354 PVVIK
+354 SVIIK

-371 EHYGAE
+371 ERYGAE

-429 SLIISEAALY
+429 SLILSEAALC
-439 YKLKGMTLYDAL
+439 YKLKGMSLYDAL

-543 GVCGDS
+543 GVCGD
-549 NEASDNKIEALIR
+549 NEVESDKKIEKFMEY
-562 DIEDKIDSI
+562 IEARL

>member
-6 IYNEWIESSYFDEDT
+6 IYNEWMESSYFDEDI
-21 KNELRGI
+21 KDELRGI
-28 ADDEKEIKERFYK
+28 ADDENEIKERFYK
-41 SLEFGTGGLRGII
+41 SLEFGTAGMRGII

-63 YTVRKATRGICRYI
+63 YTIRKATRGVCRYI
-77 DRKFGEEGKNRGVVI
+77 ERKFGEEGKSRGVVI

-103 CDEAAATLAAY
+103 CEEAAATLAAY

-161 NYGGQICVDEANE
+161 SYGGQICVDEANE
-174 IIDEVNSIESLGDIK
+174 IIDEVNSIDSLGDIK

-250 RALKDAGFKDVAV
+250 RALKDAGFTDVAV

-294 AKEKQCRL
+294 AKESNADLIIGTDPDCDR
-302 NQEAQIQM
+302 
-310 AREVGIVVRDNNGE
+310 VGIVVRDNNGE

-391 IHEYEDFGS
+391 IHEYEDFGC

-429 SLIISEAALY
+429 SLILSEAALC
-439 YKLKGMTLYDAL
+439 YKLKGMSLYDAL
-451 MEIYDKFGY
+451 MEIYAQFGY

-543 GVCGDS
+543 GVCGD
-549 NEASDNKIEALIR
+549 NEVESDKKIEKFMMY
-562 DIEDKIDSI
+562 IEARL

>member
-6 IYNEWIESSYFDEDT
+6 IYNEWMESSYFDEDI
-21 KNELRGI
+21 KDELRGI
-28 ADDEKEIKERFYK
+28 ADDENEIKERFYK
-41 SLEFGTGGLRGII
+41 SLEFGTAGMRGII

-63 YTVRKATRGICRYI
+63 YTVRKATRGVCRYI
-77 DRKFGEEGKNRGVVI
+77 ERKFGEEGKSRGVVI

-103 CDEAAATLAAY
+103 CEEAAATLAAY

-161 NYGGQICVDEANE
+161 SYGGQICVDEANE
-174 IIDEVNSIESLGDIK
+174 IIDEVNSIDSLGDIK

-250 RALKDAGFKDVAV
+250 RALKDAGFTDVAV

-282 EEKAVFNIAIDM
+282 EEKAVFNTAIDM
-294 AKEKQCRL
+294 AKESNADLIIGTDPDCDR
-302 NQEAQIQM
+302 
-310 AREVGIVVRDNNGE
+310 VGIVVRDNNGE

-429 SLIISEAALY
+429 SLILSEAALC
-439 YKLKGMTLYDAL
+439 YKLKGMSLYDAL
-451 MEIYDKFGY
+451 MEIYAQFGY

-543 GVCGDS
+543 GVCGD
-549 NEASDNKIEALIR
+549 NEVESDKKIEKFMKY
-562 DIEDKIDSI
+562 IEARL

>member
-294 AKEKQCRL
+294 AKESKADLIIGTDPDCDR
-302 NQEAQIQM
+302 
-310 AREVGIVVRDNNGE
+310 VGIVVRDNNGE

-342 SKMNEAGNIPEK
+342 SKMNEVGNIPEK

-490 IDSIAGVKVDRKL
+490 ISSIAGVKVDRKL

-509 DGLPKA
+509 DGLPKS

-522 EDKSWIAIRPSGTE
+522 DDKSWIAVRPSGTE

-562 DIEDKIDSI
+562 DIEERIDSI

>member
-21 KNELRGI
+21 KDELRGI
-28 ADDEKEIKERFYK
+28 ADDENEIKERFYK
-41 SLEFGTGGLRGII
+41 SLEFGTAGMRGII
-54 GAGTNRMNV
+54 GAGTNRINV
-63 YTVRKATRGICRYI
+63 YTVRKATRGVCRYI
-77 DRKFGEEGKNRGVVI
+77 ERKFGDEGKNRGVVI

-103 CDEAAATLAAY
+103 CEEAAATLVAY
-114 GVKAF
+114 GIKAF

-127 PMLSFAIRHL
+127 PMLSFAIRYL

-161 NYGGQICVDEANE
+161 SYGGQICVDEANE

-211 AFNEAVLSQIRD
+211 AFNEAVLSQVRD

-250 RALKDAGFKDVAV
+250 RAIKDAGFTDVAV

-294 AKEKQCRL
+294 AKESNADLIIGTDPDCDR
-302 NQEAQIQM
+302 
-310 AREVGIVVRDNNGE
+310 VGIVVRDNNGE

-490 IDSIAGVKVDRKL
+490 ISSIAGVKVDRKL

-509 DGLPKA
+509 DGLPKS

-522 EDKSWIAIRPSGTE
+522 DDKSWIAVRPSGTE

-562 DIEDKIDSI
+562 DIEERIDSI